1 MIGVDTNESERPS
14 KRQRIDEG
22 SNASST
28 LAGPAAA
35 DVEVVAGDLED
46 ASSQDDNDNDE
57 ILLAA
62 EDNSEKELAAG
73 ISAYVSEDILGFSGV
88 FKQR

>member
-1 MIGVDTNESERPS
+1 MVGVDTNGFERPS

-22 SNASST
+22 SNPNSILAEPVASD
-28 LAGPAAA
+28 LK
-35 DVEVVAGDLED
+35 VVTGDSEN
-46 ASSQDDNDNDE
+46 ASSQDDNDE

-73 ISAYVSEDILGFSGV
+73 ISAYVSEHILGFSGI